1 MHGAALPSLLRL
13 VEQGVKV
20 KAASFG
26 RVELDPEAAIGA
38 IVDVDP
44 SALICGNWQTAATWV
59 CDDGGK
65 HERASSEQ
73 EPVMTAPRRALIVI
87 DAQQEYF
94 DGLLPIQHPPR
105 EQSLARIRSTIE
117 AAESADIPVVLVQH
131 ELPEGAPIFASRSAT
146 VGNHPEIAAFEDR
159 AAKRVSK
166 QFSSVFAQT
175 GLAEWLRE
183 QDVDTVTLVGYMTNN
198 CVIGSAV
205 GAEPL
210 GFAVEVL
217 SDATGA
223 IDIANGA
230 GRASAQ
236 QVHETLMALLH
247 SNWAAVADTDAWIA
261 AIQAGQALGKSDL
274 VTSAANGRADG

>member
-1 MHGAALPSLLRL
+1 
-13 VEQGVKV
+13 
-20 KAASFG
+20 
-26 RVELDPEAAIGA
+26 
-38 IVDVDP
+38 
-44 SALICGNWQTAATWV
+44 
-59 CDDGGK
+59 
-65 HERASSEQ
+65 
-73 EPVMTAPRRALIVI
+73 MTAPRRALIVI

-117 AAESADIPVVLVQH
+117 AAESADLPVVLVQH
-131 ELPEGAPIFASRSAT
+131 ELPEGTPIFASRSAT

-159 AAKRVSK
+159 AAKRFSK

-223 IDIANGA
+223 IDIANDA

-261 AIQAGQALGKSDL
+261 AIQAGQALSKSDL